1 MPPLQG
7 AGLSNGVKPSL
18 GISRH
23 DSIPRRK
30 SREFALQVLYQLNIS
45 KQDPLTALTQ
55 FREHFLSRGEVDPFQ
70 KRLIFGV
77 LDHGSELDQ
86 LIERYSEHWRLDRI
100 NLIERNILRMAI
112 FELLFCEDI
121 PHKVTINEAIDLG
134 KRYGSED
141 SGSFINGILDRIQ
154 HEVVR
159 KTI

>member
-1 MPPLQG
+1 
-7 AGLSNGVKPSL
+7 L

-45 KQDPLTALTQ
+45 KQDPFAALTQ
-55 FREHFLSRGEVDPFQ
+55 FREHFLSNGEAGAFQ
-70 KRLIFGV
+70 KRLVLGV
-77 LDHGSELDQ
+77 LEHCSELDR
-86 LIERYSEHWRLDRI
+86 LIERYSENWRLDRI

-112 FELLFCEDI
+112 FELLFCEEI
-121 PHKVTINEAIDLG
+121 PPKVTINEAIDLG

-141 SGSFINGILDRIQ
+141 SGSFINGILDKIQ

-159 KTI
+159 KPIDPKSSAG